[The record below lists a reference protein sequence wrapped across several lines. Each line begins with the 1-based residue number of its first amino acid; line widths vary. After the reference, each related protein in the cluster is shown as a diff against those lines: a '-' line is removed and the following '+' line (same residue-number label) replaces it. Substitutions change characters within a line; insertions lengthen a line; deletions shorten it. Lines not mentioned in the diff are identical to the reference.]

1 MSGPPLQ
8 AQLAALSVAEMAEI
22 RRAPPFAVIISVP
35 KMLFH
40 SQLFLLIFL
49 PLALAG
55 YYLAAGSGARRGAVR
70 QWWLLLASLTFYGYW
85 DVRFLPLLIGSVC
98 LNWLFAKLFVAKT
111 PARLFIP
118 AGVALN
124 LLVLGIF
131 KYANFFGA
139 ILADIGLVAP
149 QTWSIVLPL
158 GISFFTFQQISYLV
172 DRSRGTA
179 PAYGFRE
186 YAAYVCFFPQ
196 LIAGPIVRHD
206 ELIGQFA
213 ADPRRDGLHERMVR
227 GAVLLTIGLIKKLVF
242 ADTLARIADPLYQAA
257 EAGKSLALGESWLAA
272 GAFGLQI
279 YFDFSAYS
287 DMAIG
292 IALMFGFLLP
302 MNFNAPYRADSI
314 REFWRRWHMTLS
326 RFLRDYLYIPLG
338 GSRHGEV
345 RLMAAV
351 MGTMLLGGLW
361 HGAGWTFVAW
371 GGIHGIAL
379 AINNYWNQYL
389 KPLPKPFGWIF
400 TLLVVYFAWVLFRA
414 ESFAGAAS
422 IMAGM
427 VGANGLALAADAAG
441 KAWIIPLAA
450 LVSVVG
456 PSSQQAALEDLEP
469 NSAWTLASALA
480 FAYAVIAAGGGLG
493 QEFIYFQF

>member
-1 MSGPPLQ
+1 
-8 AQLAALSVAEMAEI
+8 
-22 RRAPPFAVIISVP
+22 
-35 KMLFH
+35 MLFH
-40 SQLFLLIFL
+40 TQLFLLLFL
-49 PLALAG
+49 PVALGG
-55 YYLAAGSGARRGAVR
+55 YYLAARRREMR
-70 QWWLLLASLTFYGYW
+70 QWWLLLASLAFYGYW
-85 DVRFLPLLIGSVC
+85 DPRFLPLLVGSVC
-98 LNWLFAKLFVAKT
+98 INWLFAKLFVEKT
-111 PARLFIP
+111 PARLLIP
-118 AGVALN
+118 FGVFLN

-131 KYANFFGA
+131 KYANFFGT
-139 ILADIGLVAP
+139 ILADFGLMPP

-213 ADPRRDGLHERMVR
+213 LDPTREGLHERLSR

-257 EAGKSLALGESWLAA
+257 EAGKVLAFGESWLAA
-272 GAFGLQI
+272 IAFGLQI

-292 IALMFGFLLP
+292 IAMMFGLALP
-302 MNFNAPYRADSI
+302 FNFNAPYRADSI

-338 GSRHGEV
+338 GSRHGEA
-345 RLMAAV
+345 RLLAALMA
-351 MGTMLLGGLW
+351 TMLLGGLW

-379 AINNYWNQYL
+379 AINHYWNQYV
-389 KPLPKPFGWIF
+389 KPIPRPLAWIF

-414 ESFAGAAS
+414 ESFGSAAS

-427 VGANGLALAADAAG
+427 VGLNGLELAADAAG
-441 KAWIIPLAA
+441 KAWLIPVAA
-450 LVSVVG
+450 LVSVIG
-456 PSSQQAALEDLEP
+456 PTSQQFALEELQP
-469 NSAWTLASALA
+469 RAVWTAASAAA